1 MSNANQNQKNSPAE
15 TAKLEVG
22 GKTYELPVVIGTRGD
37 KAVDISSLRAQSGYI
52 TLDEGFGNTASC
64 ESKIT
69 YINGEEGRL
78 YYRGVPIETLAE
90 NSTFI
95 ETAYMIIYGEL
106 PTRRQMSDFSQRVLR
121 NANIHES
128 MMHFFDGGF
137 PFTAHPMAILSALL
151 NSLGSYY
158 PNMVTNER
166 EHDLEYFDDAAA
178 LLLSKVRTIVA
189 MSYRM
194 KNGLPLIYPKRD
206 LGYSQNF
213 LHMMFSEPY
222 HEYYPHD
229 DITKALDLILLLHAD
244 HEQNCSTSTVRMVAS
259 SGANLFASV
268 SAGVCALWGPLHG
281 GANTRVI
288 KMLEEIYK
296 SGDDGTKAIEEAKS
310 GKKRLMGFGHRI
322 YKTYDPRALILKD
335 AAEKVLKVVKS
346 DDPVL
351 DIAQRL
357 ADKARQDDY
366 FIERNLYPNVDFY
379 SGIIMKAIG
388 VPTDMFTAMFAIGR
402 MPGWIAN
409 WKEVA
414 EREKFKI
421 TRPRQVYQGAVD
433 VDYMRMRDR
442 EASDIGGYEKDF
454 KKSSGDGASENATFR
469 A

>member
-1 MSNANQNQKNSPAE
+1 MSDTNQNKNSGV
-15 TAKLEVG
+15 AKFEIE
-22 GKTYELPVVIGTRGD
+22 GKTYDFPLITGTRGE
-37 KAVDISSLRAQSGYI
+37 KAIDIATLRSRTGYI
-52 TLDEGFGNTASC
+52 TLDEGFGNTGAC

-69 YINGEEGRL
+69 YIDGEKGKL
-78 YYRGVPIETLAE
+78 FYRGVPIETLAE

-95 ETAYMIIYGEL
+95 ETAYLIIYGEL

-137 PFTAHPMAILSALL
+137 PFSAHPMAILSALL

-178 LLLSKVRTIVA
+178 LLISKVRTIVA

-244 HEQNCSTSTVRMVAS
+244 HEQNCSTSTVRIVAS

-281 GANTRVI
+281 GANTQVI
-288 KMLEEIYK
+288 KMLEEIHRNG
-296 SGDDGTKAIEEAKS
+296 GDVNKAIEDAKT

-322 YKTYDPRALILKD
+322 YKTYDPRAMILKE
-335 AAEKVLKVVKS
+335 AAQKVLKVVKS
-346 DDPVL
+346 SDPVL
-351 DIAQRL
+351 DIAQNL
-357 ADKARQDDY
+357 AEKARNDDY

-388 VPTDMFTAMFAIGR
+388 VPTEMFTAMFAIGR
-402 MPGWIAN
+402 MPGWIAH

-414 EREKFKI
+414 ERVKGRI
-421 TRPRQVYQGAVD
+421 TRPRQIYQGEID

-442 EASDIGGYEKDF
+442 ELSDIEQYEKDF
-454 KKSSGDGASENATFR
+454 KKSSGDGASENATFK